1 MYKSIKDLGLD
12 LYRIEFNIRI
22 ILSSPSVRLSL
33 KEVKEKVM
41 TAGDFRVLSID
52 SAYLELKG
60 QVRRWEWSVRR
71 SLYTLYTCFIP

>member
-52 SAYLELKG
+52 RTYLELKG